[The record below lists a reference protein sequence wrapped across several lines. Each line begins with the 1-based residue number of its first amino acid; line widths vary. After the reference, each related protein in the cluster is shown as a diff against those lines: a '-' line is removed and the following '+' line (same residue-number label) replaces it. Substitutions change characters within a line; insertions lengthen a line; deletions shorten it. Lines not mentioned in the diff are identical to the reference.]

1 MIVKIEAIT
10 KLDSVRLNP
19 YFEIVNSSRH
29 VLFFQFSSEL
39 LVYACSEMCFRLK
52 NRKVNN

>member
-52 NRKVNN
+52 NRKLNN